1 MNIFSLQDAIC
12 SGLFVLSLFAGA
24 VSNAA
29 YSSDNAETYD
39 RICDDK
45 SFEGAAEDACN
56 DLRTVSQAEG
66 ATAVSFSVTSNS
78 TVDCVVKH

>member
-29 YSSDNAETYD
+29 YSSDNADNYD
-39 RICDDK
+39 DNNCDNE
-45 SFEGAAEDACN
+45 SIAGAAEDFCN

-78 TVDCVVKH
+78 TV